1 MIFFEKMQAA
11 QQAQMQAYQAQMQAQ
26 QVQMQA
32 MQETQAAQAKLSMET
47 QLQMLKVMT
56 ALADKILCLCDLLV
70 YDCV

>member
-1 MIFFEKMQAA
+1 MPVTTQTMVFFDFKKIQAA
-11 QQAQMQAYQAQMQAQ
+11 QQAQMQA
-26 QVQMQA
+26 QVQ
-32 MQETQAAQAKLSMET
+32 MQETQAAQSKLNMDV